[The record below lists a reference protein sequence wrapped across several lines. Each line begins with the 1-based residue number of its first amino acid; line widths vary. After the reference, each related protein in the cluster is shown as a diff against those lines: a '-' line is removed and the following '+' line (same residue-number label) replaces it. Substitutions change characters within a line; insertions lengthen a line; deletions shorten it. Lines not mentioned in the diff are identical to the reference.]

1 MNQYLENIERKNK
14 EKMDCSGIYKLKYMC
29 GSCYIVRTTR
39 KFKDRLK
46 EHRFNFKYNYPDRSK
61 FAAHLLENCHPFE
74 SDLNCFEVVKI
85 VNEKQHID
93 IHEPL
98 EIFKASK
105 EYNLVNEQ
113 YPNMNNPLFHTRLK
127 LN

>member
-1 MNQYLENIERKNK
+1 
-14 EKMDCSGIYKLKYMC
+14 MDYSGIYKLKCMC
-29 GSCYIVRTTR
+29 GSCYIGRTTR

-74 SDLNCFEVVKI
+74 VVKI
-85 VNEKQHID
+85 VNEKRHID
-93 IHEPL
+93 IHEHL

-105 EYNLVNEQ
+105 
-113 YPNMNNPLFHTRLK
+113 
-127 LN
+127 